1 MTSHQ
6 AQADILPNLIDM
18 STIAECLAITKRHV
32 RRLVTQR
39 QMPFHKVGHLVRF
52 DPAEVAEWL
61 DERRVRP
68 LGWAGADTGGA
79 NVRLAAYDGSDVRRC
94 LPFLIDIATLAR
106 HLGVTDRHVRRL
118 ISERRIPFLR
128 VGRLIRFD
136 SADVAA
142 WLNGARATEP
152 RTA

>member
-1 MTSHQ
+1 MASHQ
-6 AQADILPNLIDM
+6 QQPDMLPHLIDIPTVM
-18 STIAECLAITKRHV
+18 EHLAITPRHV
-32 RRLVTQR
+32 RRLVAQR

-52 DPAEVAEWL
+52 DPLEVAGWL

-79 NVRLAAYDGSDVRRC
+79 GVRLAAKGRSDVRHP
-94 LPFLIDIATLAR
+94 LPFLIDLPTVAR

-136 SADVAA
+136 PEDVAA
-142 WLNGARATEP
+142 WLNGARASEP
-152 RTA
+152 RSA